1 MVHRDVKPENVLLD
15 VHLTAKLA
23 DVGLAKFMPRPVD
36 SLIRYVKRHPLREG
50 WLCPHP
56 HPNLSPTLTLTLTQ
70 TPTLT
75 PTLTRAP
82 TLTLTPPFSPSIAQ

>member
-36 SLIRYVKRHPLREG
+36 SLIRYGKRHPLRG
-50 WLCPHP
+50 GLAM
-56 HPNLSPTLTLTLTQ
+56 PTPL
-70 TPTLT
+70 PTLT
-75 PTLTRAP
+75 P
-82 TLTLTPPFSPSIAQ
+82 

>member
-1 MVHRDVKPENVLLD
+1 VHRDVKPENVLLD

-56 HPNLSPTLTLTLTQ
+56 CPHPNLNPNPTLTLTLTL
-70 TPTLT
+70 TLT
-75 PTLTRAP
+75 PTLT
-82 TLTLTPPFSPSIAQ
+82 LTHTWLS